1 MVNVATRWSEQRNSP
16 GANTRRRA
24 FEQRTVPGA
33 AIASAGLVRSQQV
46 RRPRGCWRPSG
57 KRRSPLPARSERC
70 PTLSLASF
78 ARRLVGKVVT
88 FVQSI
93 QSGKLVNNTDQAVES
108 NLTAILRR
116 MAAYENRTVTWDEML
131 RSQEKYEASLKL
143 RW

>member
-1 MVNVATRWSEQRNSP
+1 
-16 GANTRRRA
+16 
-24 FEQRTVPGA
+24 
-33 AIASAGLVRSQQV
+33 
-46 RRPRGCWRPSG
+46 
-57 KRRSPLPARSERC
+57 
-70 PTLSLASF
+70 
-78 ARRLVGKVVT
+78 VT

-108 NLTAILRR
+108 NLTAILRP

>member
-1 MVNVATRWSEQRNSP
+1 
-16 GANTRRRA
+16 
-24 FEQRTVPGA
+24 
-33 AIASAGLVRSQQV
+33 
-46 RRPRGCWRPSG
+46 
-57 KRRSPLPARSERC
+57 
-70 PTLSLASF
+70 
-78 ARRLVGKVVT
+78 VT